1 MTSAREELRR
11 QARDKTAAEV
21 AQLEQRGL
29 VLAGNGFASVLLV
42 KGEPGPAE
50 AAGGVLL
57 SGADGAALH
66 AALERLGYAPED
78 WCALSAVTA
87 AGAPVD
93 PEGFRLALAAL
104 SPSTVILCDE
114 TAANLARE
122 TLAPELVALPRLECA
137 MLQPGYVT
145 EVLGL
150 RLLNLGGFEAAL
162 ADPAAKQ
169 LQWAYLKQ
177 LPPLGE
183 PY

>member
-29 VLAGNGFASVLLV
+29 VLAGN
-42 KGEPGPAE
+42 
-50 AAGGVLL
+50 
-57 SGADGAALH
+57 GAALH

-122 TLAPELVALPRLECA
+122 TLAPELVALPTLECA

>member
-21 AQLEQRGL
+21 ARLEQRGL

-42 KGEPGPAE
+42 KGERGPAE
-50 AAGGVLL
+50 AAGGALL

-93 PEGFRLALAAL
+93 PEGFRLALATL

-114 TAANLARE
+114 AAANLARE
-122 TLAPELVALPRLECA
+122 TLAPELVALPTLECA